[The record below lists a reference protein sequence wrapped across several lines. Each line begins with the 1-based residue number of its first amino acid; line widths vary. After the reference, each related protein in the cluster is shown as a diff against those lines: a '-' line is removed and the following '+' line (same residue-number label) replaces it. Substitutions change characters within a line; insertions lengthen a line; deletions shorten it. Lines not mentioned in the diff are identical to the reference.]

1 MSLGLQIF
9 GGMLIV
15 LLCAYLIVLI
25 WECGREV
32 K

>member
-15 LLCAYLIVLI
+15 LVCAYLVVLI

-32 K
+32 E

>member
-15 LLCAYLIVLI
+15 LLCAYLIALI
-25 WECGREV
+25 WECGRDV

>member
-15 LLCAYLIVLI
+15 IVCAYLVALI
-25 WECGREV
+25 WECGREAE
-32 K
+32 

>member
-1 MSLGLQIF
+1 MSLGLQVF

-15 LLCAYLIVLI
+15 LLCAYLVALI